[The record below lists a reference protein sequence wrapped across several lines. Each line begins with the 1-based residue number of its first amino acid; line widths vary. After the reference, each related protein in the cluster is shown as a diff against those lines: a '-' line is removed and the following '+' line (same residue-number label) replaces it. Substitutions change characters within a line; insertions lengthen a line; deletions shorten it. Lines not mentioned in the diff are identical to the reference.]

1 MVADG
6 SGSFPE
12 ARPGTGRE
20 AAHTGRVDFAV
31 PFLPRSRAERIHGQ
45 LASAG

>member
-6 SGSFPE
+6 SGLFPE

-20 AAHTGRVDFAV
+20 AAHTGRGNLAV
-31 PFLPRSRAERIHGQ
+31 PVPPRSRAERIHGQ